1 MRSRNRVASSTAE
14 TSLAASGVGHR
25 FDAGGI
31 DGLQLLDETEDAV
44 ELFARGFALGG
55 GKLDTRQ
62 KGDAGDVFLGQGH
75 DEVEGRW
82 GEPVRKQA

>member
-1 MRSRNRVASSTAE
+1 MPAVSTA
-14 TSLAASGVGHR
+14 
-25 FDAGGI
+25 
-31 DGLQLLDETEDAV
+31 LQLLDETEDAV

-75 DEVEGRW
+75 DEMEGRW